1 MIRKMIAFLKQK
13 IVLENILGAEK
24 LPKNTSVPTGDVCVL
39 GISKL

>member
-13 IVLENILGAEK
+13 IVLENILGTEK

-39 GISKL
+39 GISRL